1 MHVTLILFFKGK
13 RLDATVD
20 FVFSGSRLKLFV
32 PKETCLITFLIGGI
46 ECPRTERPRRD
57 GKPGMEPGKYQ
68 MATSGY
74 LRGSIGRQ
82 YLYLGDPCA
91 VEAANFTRDL
101 CQQRDVTVEI
111 ETMDKDRVQ
120 YFYL

>member
-1 MHVTLILFFKGK
+1 MHVTLKFFFKGK

-57 GKPGMEPGKYQ
+57 GKPGMEPGKFIRWQLLDILKVLDGNIY
-68 MATSGY
+68 
-74 LRGSIGRQ
+74 I
-82 YLYLGDPCA
+82 
-91 VEAANFTRDL
+91 
-101 CQQRDVTVEI
+101 
-111 ETMDKDRVQ
+111 
-120 YFYL
+120 

>member
-1 MHVTLILFFKGK
+1 MQFHYFVGK

-57 GKPGMEPGKYQ
+57 GKPGMEPGKV
-68 MATSGY
+68 A
-74 LRGSIGRQ
+74 SIPWELFIG
-82 YLYLGDPCA
+82 
-91 VEAANFTRDL
+91 
-101 CQQRDVTVEI
+101 
-111 ETMDKDRVQ
+111 
-120 YFYL
+120 

>member
-1 MHVTLILFFKGK
+1 MHVTLIFLGK

-57 GKPGMEPGKYQ
+57 GKPGMEPGKFHHS
-68 MATSGY
+68 TTFILDG
-74 LRGSIGRQ
+74 
-82 YLYLGDPCA
+82 
-91 VEAANFTRDL
+91 
-101 CQQRDVTVEI
+101 
-111 ETMDKDRVQ
+111 
-120 YFYL
+120 

>member
-1 MHVTLILFFKGK
+1 MGRYSNFFLGK

-57 GKPGMEPGKYQ
+57 GKPGMEPGNIFDGNILPD
-68 MATSGY
+68 TIV
-74 LRGSIGRQ
+74 LDDNI
-82 YLYLGDPCA
+82 
-91 VEAANFTRDL
+91 V
-101 CQQRDVTVEI
+101 I
-111 ETMDKDRVQ
+111 
-120 YFYL
+120 

>member
-1 MHVTLILFFKGK
+1 M
-13 RLDATVD
+13 DATVD

-57 GKPGMEPGKYQ
+57 GKPGMEPGNIFDGNILPDIGWKYCN
-68 MATSGY
+68 
-74 LRGSIGRQ
+74 
-82 YLYLGDPCA
+82 LGDPCA

-111 ETMDKDRVQ
+111 ETMDKVTVQ
-120 YFYL
+120 NELCSDS

>member
-1 MHVTLILFFKGK
+1 MRVTLIFLGK

-57 GKPGMEPGKYQ
+57 GKPGMEPGK
-68 MATSGY
+68 S
-74 LRGSIGRQ
+74 
-82 YLYLGDPCA
+82 D
-91 VEAANFTRDL
+91 VNF
-101 CQQRDVTVEI
+101 
-111 ETMDKDRVQ
+111 
-120 YFYL
+120 